1 MKMSTIKVVTMK
13 HDIIFGQQP
22 DTVAISVPV
31 SEIAYPKANQKNN
44 LTTVAYAKKIKT
56 NLTQRPSGNSK
67 PVVIDDNMLVNPF
80 KRYVTKKPD
89 TYTDSRQITSV
100 HKARESKKRAIQSA
114 RKNQREQKITLQNI
128 HNVEMSE
135 TPRLPTI
142 ELKPIVPLC
151 ALEEWFANKR

>member
-1 MKMSTIKVVTMK
+1 MSTIKVMTMK
-13 HDIIFGQQP
+13 HDIIFGQQL

-31 SEIAYPKANQKNN
+31 SEINYKNN
-44 LTTVAYAKKIKT
+44 
-56 NLTQRPSGNSK
+56 NE
-67 PVVIDDNMLVNPF
+67 
-80 KRYVTKKPD
+80 TKKNAQRHANEVITNRLHRAKETKIIPTGTNINND
-89 TYTDSRQITSV
+89 KSEPTPTVNGKYTDSDQITSAR
-100 HKARESKKRAIQSA
+100 KARESKKRAIQSA